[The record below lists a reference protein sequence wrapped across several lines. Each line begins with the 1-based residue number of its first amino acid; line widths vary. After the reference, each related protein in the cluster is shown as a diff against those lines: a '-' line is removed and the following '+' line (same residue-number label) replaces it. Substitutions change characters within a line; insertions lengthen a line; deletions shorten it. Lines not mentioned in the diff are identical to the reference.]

1 MFACAFKNEI
11 GIRHLH
17 LRLSLCVYITNVFS
31 RALCWSKDRP
41 VLAGCFSG
49 TTPCL
54 PSLLRHSVLSLALLL
69 SLARP
74 PWLSLLNVGKSVPP
88 FLSFHSESTL
98 MGVSVRAVA

>member
-41 VLAGCFSG
+41 VLAGVSVARHLA
-49 TTPCL
+49 CL
-54 PSLLRHSVLSLALLL
+54 LYFVTVSSRWHSCYLLL
-69 SLARP
+69 DP
-74 PWLSLLNVGKSVPP
+74 PWLTLLNVGKSVPP